1 MKMSGIFFGIV
12 FKIPPVLVCY
22 SSLMDILFLIYFLLL
37 GACTGLFAGLFGI
50 GGGGIMVPLLTYLF
64 IKMAFPPVHL
74 VHIALATSM
83 AAIVPT
89 AIASLRAHHKRNA
102 VLWPVVIKFAP
113 GILLGTFAGTFLA
126 TYLSAKPLAIFFSCF
141 MAFVSLQ
148 MVLDR
153 KPQPSRQLP
162 NGVALSTAGCGIG
175 AISALV
181 AIGGGSLTVPFL
193 AWCNI
198 ALPVAIGTSAA
209 VGLPIAL
216 AGAAGYLIN
225 GWQVQNLPAYTL
237 GYIYWPAVIAM
248 ASASFFTAPL
258 GARLAHKLP
267 VSLLKK
273 LFAVLLMSLSLH
285 MLWNIFGR

>member
-1 MKMSGIFFGIV
+1 
-12 FKIPPVLVCY
+12 
-22 SSLMDILFLIYFLLL
+22 
-37 GACTGLFAGLFGI
+37 
-50 GGGGIMVPLLTYLF
+50 MVPVLTYLF
-64 IKMAFPPVHL
+64 IKMAFPAEHL

-89 AIASLRAHHKRNA
+89 AIASLRAHHKRRA
-102 VLWPVVIKFAP
+102 VLWPVVARFAP

-126 TYLSAKPLAIFFSCF
+126 SYLSAKPLAIFFSCF

-162 NGVALSTAGCGIG
+162 GSIGLSAAGSGIG
-175 AISALV
+175 VISALV

-193 AWCNI
+193 AWCNVT
-198 ALPVAIGTSAA
+198 LPVAIGTSAA
-209 VGLPIAL
+209 VGLPIAV
-216 AGAAGYLIN
+216 AGAAGYLLN
-225 GWQVQNLPAYTL
+225 GWHVQNLPAYTL
-237 GYIYWPAVIAM
+237 GYIYWPAVVAM

-258 GARLAHKLP
+258 GARLAHGLP
-267 VSLLKK
+267 VSVLKK

-285 MLWNIFGR
+285 MLRNIFGH